1 MLVPQGKLGCCYK
14 QENGQTLIRQARKT
28 PQGFSSLAVEM
39 ERHLSGKLLASANLV
54 EADGAPGDQDGGGWR
69 MLSGAEEA
77 VPEDEKY
84 EVRRCMCQER
94 NWRDVVRSTSLAE
107 SAPRELSECCRC

>member
-1 MLVPQGKLGCCYK
+1 M
-14 QENGQTLIRQARKT
+14 
-28 PQGFSSLAVEM
+28 
-39 ERHLSGKLLASANLV
+39 

-69 MLSGAEEA
+69 TLSGAEEA

-107 SAPRELSECCRC
+107 SAPRELSECWSLLNQGRGRTAENLEGKF